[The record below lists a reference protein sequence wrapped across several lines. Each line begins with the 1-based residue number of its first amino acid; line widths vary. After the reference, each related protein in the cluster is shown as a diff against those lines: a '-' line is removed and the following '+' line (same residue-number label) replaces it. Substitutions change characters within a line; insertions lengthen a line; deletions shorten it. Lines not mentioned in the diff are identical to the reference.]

1 MTNIDHAIWF
11 ERWRPATLDDYVGD
25 EFIRQKLAEYIQQQS
40 IPHLLFHGT
49 AGTGKTTAAKIL
61 VNSISCD
68 YLFINASDERGI
80 DTVRDK
86 IKSFASTIGFNPLK
100 IVVLDEADYLGRDAQ
115 PALRNLMEAYSET
128 TRFILTANYIERI
141 IDPLISRTQVY
152 KLLPPSKADVARRL
166 AKILQEEQVEYENA
180 SVIKL
185 VKDYYP
191 DIRKIINTA
200 QLQTSDN
207 KLIVTES
214 DQSMQD
220 MKRNM
225 INILQ
230 EKSPL
235 TNKINQIRQWA
246 ADNKIQD
253 FTELYEELYDKVD
266 VYAPTK
272 VPQTIREIAEGIYR
286 DAHISLKEI
295 NFVATL
301 NNILTL

>member
-1 MTNIDHAIWF
+1 M
-11 ERWRPATLDDYVGD
+11 
-25 EFIRQKLAEYIQQQS
+25 
-40 IPHLLFHGT
+40 
-49 AGTGKTTAAKIL
+49 
-61 VNSISCD
+61 
-68 YLFINASDERGI
+68 
-80 DTVRDK
+80 
-86 IKSFASTIGFNPLK
+86 
-100 IVVLDEADYLGRDAQ
+100 
-115 PALRNLMEAYSET
+115 
-128 TRFILTANYIERI
+128 
-141 IDPLISRTQVY
+141 ISRTQVY

-230 EKSPL
+230 EKAPL

-286 DAHISLKEI
+286 DSHISLKEI